1 MERTYTEN
9 GQNYRFNREY
19 ARSLIGRLK
28 QDERMAS
35 QHSKRRFI
43 DSTKGPTRQELFE
56 EIGKTCYVEMGTV
69 KKWFQ
74 IKNPTSPND
83 IATVHKL
90 EAFLSERCE
99 EPVDLLIPFTIT
111 EGKMKSSISD
121 SEKNCARELY
131 SCLLNTIDQAV
142 PDYHFVLKNKSGAL
156 NFISSIS
163 ESRYEAIMAV
173 KKTAF
178 DLPESLRSA
187 AITLIEDAYGPESDE
202 PGAFFNTED
211 YKAFI
216 EEFLKGDK

>member
-1 MERTYTEN
+1 MY
-9 GQNYRFNREY
+9 
-19 ARSLIGRLK
+19 K
-28 QDERMAS
+28 QIADECCV
-35 QHSKRRFI
+35 
-43 DSTKGPTRQELFE
+43 
-56 EIGKTCYVEMGTV
+56 EIVTV

-74 IKNPTSPND
+74 NKNPTTPSE
-83 IATVHKL
+83 IGIVHRV
-90 EAFLSERCE
+90 EAFLGTIVGK
-99 EPVDLLIPFTIT
+99 PVDLLTPIT
-111 EGKMKSSISD
+111 TMEGKMKYSISD

-131 SCLLNTIDQAV
+131 SCLLNTIDRAV
-142 PDYHFVLKNKSGAL
+142 PDYRYVLKNKPGAL
-156 NFISSIS
+156 DFISSIS

-216 EEFLKGDK
+216 ASEEYQQYVSENCPAGSDREMDHLNYCEAKREELFFRLDDIFSIYICK